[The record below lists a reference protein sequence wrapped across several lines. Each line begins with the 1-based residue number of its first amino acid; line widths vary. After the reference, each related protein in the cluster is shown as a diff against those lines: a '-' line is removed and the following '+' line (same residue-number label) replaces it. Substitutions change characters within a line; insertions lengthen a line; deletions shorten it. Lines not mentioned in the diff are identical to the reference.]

1 VIGMPSRFLKEL
13 PEPALEAPIRW
24 GTELYRAGQGW
35 QTAAPA
41 RGGSGSDLAGEIRRI
56 RSFFDKARTVAEEPE
71 PVDVVS
77 PSDLPAGAFA
87 PGTKVRSPRFGTGTV
102 LAATGRGDGL
112 TYTVRFLDAGD
123 KRIVARFG
131 MLERES

>member
-1 VIGMPSRFLKEL
+1 MPSRFLKEL

-35 QTAAPA
+35 QSASTP
-41 RGGSGSDLAGEIRRI
+41 RGGGGADLAGELRRI
-56 RSFFDKARTVAEEPE
+56 RSFFDKARETADAPDPE
-71 PVDVVS
+71 PDPGERET
-77 PSDLPAGAFA
+77 PSGAFA
-87 PGTKVRSPRFGTGTV
+87 PGTKVRSPRFGTGVV

-112 TYTVRFLDAGD
+112 TYTVRFLEAGD

-131 MLERES
+131 MLEKEG